1 MVVLKTSKEL
11 SDMKLSCKISAQAL
25 RLAGQLIKPGVST
38 AYVDKMLHEFIL
50 AQGAKPTF
58 LHYGGFPAACCISV
72 NDEVIHGIPS
82 DRIIQEG
89 DIVSVDV
96 GAAIG
101 DYTGDN
107 AATFA
112 AGKVTAQAQRLM
124 DATRECLYRAIQAA
138 QPGNRLGDI
147 GFAVQSCA
155 ESHGFSVVRDYVGH
169 GVGANLHEAPEVP
182 NYGLA
187 GHGEL
192 LEPGLVL
199 AIEPMIT
206 MGSEKTHQLS
216 NGWTVVTRDKKP
228 AAHFEH
234 TIVVTDNGPEILT
247 LPSHE

>member
-101 DYTGDN
+101 GYTGDN

-124 DATRECLYRAIQAA
+124 DV
-138 QPGNRLGDI
+138 I

-169 GVGANLHEAPEVP
+169 GVGHELHEDPAVP
-182 NYGLA
+182 NYGTPGQGLR
-187 GHGEL
+187 L
-192 LEPGLVL
+192 LPGMTI
-199 AIEPMIT
+199 AIEPMINAE
-206 MGSEKTHQLS
+206 GSAVRTRRD
-216 NGWTVVTRDKKP
+216 GTVVTKSGSLS
-228 AAHFEH
+228 AHFEH
-234 TIVVTDNGPEILT
+234 TVAITSSGPVIMT
-247 LPSHE
+247 RP

>member
-89 DIVSVDV
+89 EIVSVDV

-101 DYTGDN
+101 GYTGDN

-124 DATRECLYRAIQAA
+124 DVTRECLYRAIQAA

-169 GVGANLHEAPEVP
+169 GVGHELHEDPAVP
-182 NYGLA
+182 NYGTPGQGLR
-187 GHGEL
+187 L
-192 LEPGLVL
+192 LPGMTI
-199 AIEPMIT
+199 AIEPMINAE
-206 MGSEKTHQLS
+206 GSAVRTRRD
-216 NGWTVVTRDKKP
+216 GTVVTKSGSLS
-228 AAHFEH
+228 AHFEH
-234 TIVVTDNGPEILT
+234 TVAITSSGPVIMT
-247 LPSHE
+247 RP